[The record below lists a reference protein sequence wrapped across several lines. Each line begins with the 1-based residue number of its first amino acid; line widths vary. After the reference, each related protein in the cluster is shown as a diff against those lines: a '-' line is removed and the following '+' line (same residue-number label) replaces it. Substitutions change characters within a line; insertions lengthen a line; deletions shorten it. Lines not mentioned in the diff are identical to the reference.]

1 VVRLMPCNVARATG
15 QMTWTPTEARIQFT
29 DAGDRGDR
37 Q

>member
-1 VVRLMPCNVARATG
+1 MMSGGTNLA
-15 QMTWTPTEARIQFT
+15 EAMIQLV